1 MADETTTAAVPEAEP
16 TPAPVE
22 HTADTT
28 DPNAIE
34 NALEALAEQPV
45 AETVPAPA
53 TDKPGEDLEPLG
65 LITNCP

>member
-1 MADETTTAAVPEAEP
+1 MADETTTAVPEAEQ

-22 HTADTT
+22 HTAVAT

-34 NALEALAEQPV
+34 NALQVLAEQPAPEADPV
-45 AETVPAPA
+45 PA

-65 LITNCP
+65 AVLNCP